1 MAPRLAPQRAV
12 SGTGAV
18 TGDRAD
24 GGGGGGGGALVERVG
39 AVCDAFG
46 RSMEAHNLRCRDLKC
61 CTRTALGRGDDV
73 QTLAISTVIVAGAS
87 GVELKRVALKV
98 GKLCSGKFGLL
109 RWVRRGRRSACNGAV
124 VKARQPPPLFRLQQD
139 VLFCVLEWLGGRGLC
154 ALACTAKT
162 MRAAAHDDAL
172 WLPLANAL
180 PATWS

>member
-1 MAPRLAPQRAV
+1 MLRAAR
-12 SGTGAV
+12 GAV

-24 GGGGGGGGALVERVG
+24 GGGGGGGGGALVERVG

-109 RWVRRGRRSACNGAV
+109 KNLVPVRAV
-124 VKARQPPPLFRLQQD
+124 AEALVAGELPCTPPDAQAAGEASIQTRCMRHDSRQRARVREL
-139 VLFCVLEWLGGRGLC
+139 
-154 ALACTAKT
+154 LAE
-162 MRAAAHDDAL
+162 R
-172 WLPLANAL
+172 
-180 PATWS
+180 

>member
-87 GVELKRVALKV
+87 GVELKRVALKA

-109 RWVRRGRRSACNGAV
+109 KNLVPVRAVAEALVAGELPCTPPDAQARRAFRRVACAMTRASARAGA
-124 VKARQPPPLFRLQQD
+124 P
-139 VLFCVLEWLGGRGLC
+139 G
-154 ALACTAKT
+154 
-162 MRAAAHDDAL
+162 
-172 WLPLANAL
+172 
-180 PATWS
+180 